1 LTKILVKKKKGY
13 VEDFD
18 ISKIKESLLK
28 AGCKSDEAEEIGKE
42 IREWARK
49 QPRSIVHSF
58 EIEKQVI
65 DHTKDK
71 HKDVLISFLFY
82 AKNKIKPI
90 KRVFNRK
97 DIAQML
103 TSLFV
108 IIQVYS
114 QELIKISFFQGV
126 SVLTIS
132 SLTCMTILY
141 FVEGRQM
148 WKHVIFGFT
157 LVSLLAM
164 IVGITLNAEVTD
176 VIIAISVGL
185 PVAAMVDVIGSR
197 EQ

>member
-28 AGCKSDEAEEIGKE
+28 AGCKLDEAEKIGKE
-42 IREWARK
+42 IREWAKK

-65 DHTKDK
+65 NHTKDK

-82 AKNKIKPI
+82 AKNKIKPM
-90 KRVFNRK
+90 KRVFNQK

-108 IIQVYS
+108 IIQIYVIES
-114 QELIKISFFQGV
+114 VTVSFNQTIPVLI
-126 SVLTIS
+126 T
-132 SLTCMTILY
+132 SLITCSAILWLI
-141 FVEGRQM
+141 EGKQM
-148 WKHVIFGFT
+148 LKHLIFGFI
-157 LVSLLAM
+157 LVSLLSL
-164 IVGITLNAEVTD
+164 IVGKLLD
-176 VIIAISVGL
+176 VDKPEILLAISAGL
-185 PVAAMVDVIGSR
+185 PVAAMVDVIR
-197 EQ
+197 NKE